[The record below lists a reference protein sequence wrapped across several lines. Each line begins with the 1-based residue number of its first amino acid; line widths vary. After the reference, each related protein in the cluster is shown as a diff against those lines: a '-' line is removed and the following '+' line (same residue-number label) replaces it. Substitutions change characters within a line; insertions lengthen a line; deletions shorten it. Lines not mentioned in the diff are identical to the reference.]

1 VILATKYTGAEFFGY
16 EYSENGMIV
25 QCPEEQWTLRAIRSL
40 RADGMSFRRIEA
52 ELASRGVQYFGLSGG
67 RGFPTWQILGA
78 LRQEE
83 KARTGRKA
91 IGARRKKGA
100 TSGK

>member
-1 VILATKYTGAEFFGY
+1 MIISTTYSGAAFFGY
-16 EYSENGMIV
+16 EHAENGMIV

-52 ELASRGVQYFGLSGG
+52 ELASRGVQYLGLSGG
-67 RGFPTWQILGA
+67 RGFPIWQILGA

-83 KARTGRKA
+83 KAQ
-91 IGARRKKGA
+91 ARRRALGTRRKQRV